1 MFPSHLRYLPLSLLS
16 GQKRGESNTESTT
29 YLVKAVIKSCNEFE
43 SRNLFLAP
51 CLCTYSLSQWGCLHV
66 PYAWPSLSPLW
77 LHSGRRQLVLMLGLG
92 HCLSSHITVPG
103 KARSKHHGHKGSSFK
118 CFHQCSPRQTL
129 SLTKW
134 KFKWIFVLFFSR
146 HVTVFQ
152 DLKPKFSKFKSRLW
166 ELQQKPNYATERET
180 GRERSI

>member
-1 MFPSHLRYLPLSLLS
+1 
-16 GQKRGESNTESTT
+16 
-29 YLVKAVIKSCNEFE
+29 
-43 SRNLFLAP
+43 
-51 CLCTYSLSQWGCLHV
+51 
-66 PYAWPSLSPLW
+66 
-77 LHSGRRQLVLMLGLG
+77 MLGLG

-180 GRERSI
+180 GRERSIQIVHLSKDKCKPFISEQRSHCFDAQTSIIGIQLFYILQILFLYTVFVYT